1 MPSSL
6 ADDGSSTDYGDSEA
20 FIEWRTWVKHDGQ
33 MALQDCIFVTLIR
46 RGTHDK
52 CLQVLVELEIH
63 DTTRPI

>member
-1 MPSSL
+1 MPSNL

-46 RGTHDK
+46 RGT
-52 CLQVLVELEIH
+52 
-63 DTTRPI
+63 P